1 MEEEGLMD
9 NEKILEF
16 NLKDNDQ
23 IKTTVGDTVDE
34 EDEIPDEIA
43 AMGNLGSFLALDD
56 KQFVILAPIVLEQLE
71 RSLQNTNVRH
81 SLYISFISNG
91 GNINNIRGFYADL
104 ANAIEEELGEL
115 SEQKRDFLKVL
126 ISLMI
131 NGIETASA
139 ESERL
144 ITIPIER
151 LNDDVKMPTYAH
163 DTDAGMDVYALDDYT
178 IAPGETKLIPT
189 GFKIAIPT
197 GYELQVRPKSGR
209 CLKTKLRVANAPG
222 TIDAGYRDEVGIII
236 ENVDSPIKDITYE
249 FDENGRPIITS
260 ILHGASYTIG
270 KGEKFAQ
277 LVLSAVP
284 KVTFREVTKIT
295 EAGDR
300 KGGFGSSSIY
310 AKDDSRYGS
319 DLGGNDSL

>member
-1 MEEEGLMD
+1 MD

-16 NLKDNDQ
+16 GSKDSDQ
-23 IKTTVGDTVDE
+23 VKTTVDGAT
-34 EDEIPDEIA
+34 DEIDEVPDEIA
-43 AMGNLGSFLALDD
+43 AMANLGSFLALDD
-56 KQFVILAPIVLEQLE
+56 ERFAILAPIVLEQLE
-71 RSLQNTNVRH
+71 RSLQDTNVRR
-81 SLYISFISNG
+81 SLYINFISSG
-91 GNINNIRGFYADL
+91 GDMNNIRDFYAQL
-104 ANAIEEELGEL
+104 INAIEDEMGEL
-115 SEQKRDFLKVL
+115 NEQRKDFLKVMV
-126 ISLMI
+126 SLMI
-131 NGIETASA
+131 NEIEMAGA

-144 ITIPIER
+144 IMIPIER
-151 LNDDVKMPTYAH
+151 LNDNVKIPTYAH

-209 CLKTKLRVANAPG
+209 CLKTKLRIANTPG
-222 TIDAGYRDEVGIII
+222 TIDAGYRDEVGIIV
-236 ENVDSPIKDITYE
+236 ENVESPIMDIAYE
-249 FDENGRPIITS
+249 FDENGQPIITS

-284 KVTFREVTKIT
+284 KATFKEVSKIT

-319 DLGGNDSL
+319 DLGGNDSREQNKN

>member
-1 MEEEGLMD
+1 MD

-16 NLKDNDQ
+16 GSKDNDQ
-23 IKTTVGDTVDE
+23 VKTTVDGAADE
-34 EDEIPDEIA
+34 MNETDEVPDEIA
-43 AMGNLGSFLALDD
+43 AMANLGSFLALDD
-56 KQFVILAPIVLEQLE
+56 ECFAILAPVVLEQLE
-71 RSLQNTNVRH
+71 RSLQNTNVRR
-81 SLYISFISNG
+81 SLYINFISSG
-91 GNINNIRGFYADL
+91 GDMDNIRDFYAQL
-104 ANAIEEELGEL
+104 INAIEEEMGEL
-115 SEQKRDFLKVL
+115 NEQKKDFLKVMV
-126 ISLMI
+126 SLMI
-131 NGIETASA
+131 NGIETAGA

-144 ITIPIER
+144 IMIPIER
-151 LNDDVKMPTYAH
+151 LNDNVKIPNYAH

-189 GFKIAIPT
+189 GFKVAIPV

-209 CLKTKLRVANAPG
+209 CLKTKLRVANTPG

-236 ENVDSPIKDITYE
+236 ENVEPPIKDIAYD
-249 FDENGRPIITS
+249 FDENGKPIIMS

-284 KVTFREVTKIT
+284 KANFQQVEKLT

-300 KGGFGSSSIY
+300 NGGFGSTGL
-310 AKDDSRYGS
+310 K
-319 DLGGNDSL
+319 

>member
-1 MEEEGLMD
+1 ML
-9 NEKILEF
+9 
-16 NLKDNDQ
+16 
-23 IKTTVGDTVDE
+23 
-34 EDEIPDEIA
+34 DEILYNNVCLAVMANLQGFYREDGDIYLGRIDWKNKKDRFIFIQAIFCSNINKECKVHVAMSPYKFWKLKRYAKRGD
-43 AMGNLGSFLALDD
+43 MGN
-56 KQFVILAPIVLEQLE
+56 
-71 RSLQNTNVRH
+71 
-81 SLYISFISNG
+81 
-91 GNINNIRGFYADL
+91 IRDFYADL
-104 ANAIEEELGEL
+104 TDVIEEEVGEL
-115 SEQKRDFLKVL
+115 SEQKKDFLKVMVA
-126 ISLMI
+126 LMI
-131 NGIETASA
+131 NGIETAGA

-151 LNDDVKMPTYAH
+151 LNDEVRIPTYAH

-209 CLKTKLRVANAPG
+209 CLKTKLRVANTPG
-222 TIDAGYRDEVGIII
+222 TIDAGYRDEVGVII
-236 ENVDSPIKDITYE
+236 ENVEPPIKDITYE

-284 KVTFREVTKIT
+284 KATFKEVSKIT

-319 DLGGNDSL
+319 DLGGNDSREQDKN

>member
-1 MEEEGLMD
+1 MD

-16 NLKDNDQ
+16 GSKDNDQ
-23 IKTTVGDTVDE
+23 VKTTVDGAADE
-34 EDEIPDEIA
+34 MNETDEVPDEIA
-43 AMGNLGSFLALDD
+43 AMANLGSFLALDD
-56 KQFVILAPIVLEQLE
+56 ECFATLAPVVLEQLE
-71 RSLQNTNVRH
+71 RSLQNTNVRR
-81 SLYISFISNG
+81 SLYINFISSG
-91 GNINNIRGFYADL
+91 GDMDNIRDFYAQL
-104 ANAIEEELGEL
+104 INAIEEEMGEL
-115 SEQKRDFLKVL
+115 NEQKKDFLKVMV
-126 ISLMI
+126 SLMI
-131 NGIETASA
+131 NGIETAGA

-144 ITIPIER
+144 IMIPIER
-151 LNDDVKMPTYAH
+151 LNDNVKIPNYAH

-189 GFKIAIPT
+189 GFKVAIPV

-209 CLKTKLRVANAPG
+209 CLKTKLRIANTPG

-236 ENVDSPIKDITYE
+236 ENVEPPIKDIAYD
-249 FDENGRPIITS
+249 FDENGKPIIMS

-284 KVTFREVTKIT
+284 KASFQQVEKLT

-300 KGGFGSSSIY
+300 NGGFGSTGL
-310 AKDDSRYGS
+310 K
-319 DLGGNDSL
+319 

>member
-1 MEEEGLMD
+1 MD

-16 NLKDNDQ
+16 GSKDSDQ
-23 IKTTVGDTVDE
+23 VKTPVDGAT
-34 EDEIPDEIA
+34 DEIDEVPDEIA
-43 AMGNLGSFLALDD
+43 AMANLGSFLALDD
-56 KQFVILAPIVLEQLE
+56 ERFAILAPIVLDQLE
-71 RSLQNTNVRH
+71 RSLQDTNVRR
-81 SLYISFISNG
+81 SLYINFISSG
-91 GNINNIRGFYADL
+91 GDMNNIRDFYAQL
-104 ANAIEEELGEL
+104 INAIEDEMGEL
-115 SEQKRDFLKVL
+115 NEQRKDFLKVMV
-126 ISLMI
+126 SLMI
-131 NGIETASA
+131 NGIETAGA

-144 ITIPIER
+144 IMIPIER
-151 LNDDVKMPTYAH
+151 LNDNVKIPTYAH

-209 CLKTKLRVANAPG
+209 CLKTKLRIANTPG
-222 TIDAGYRDEVGIII
+222 TIDAGYRNEVGIIV
-236 ENVDSPIKDITYE
+236 ENVESPIMDIAYE
-249 FDENGRPIITS
+249 FDANGQPIITS

-284 KVTFREVTKIT
+284 KATFKEVSKIT

-319 DLGGNDSL
+319 DLGGNDSREQNKN

>member
-1 MEEEGLMD
+1 MD

-16 NLKDNDQ
+16 ESKDNEQ
-23 IKTTVGDTVDE
+23 VKSAVDGV
-34 EDEIPDEIA
+34 EDEIPDELA
-43 AMGNLGSFLALDD
+43 AMASLGSFLALDEER
-56 KQFVILAPIVLEQLE
+56 FAILAPVVLEQLE
-71 RSLQNTNVRH
+71 RSLQNTNVRR
-81 SLYISFISNG
+81 SLYISFISSG
-91 GNINNIRGFYADL
+91 GDMGNIRDFYADL
-104 ANAIEEELGEL
+104 ANVIEEEVGEL
-115 SEQKRDFLKVL
+115 SEQKKDFLKVMVA
-126 ISLMI
+126 LMI
-131 NGIETASA
+131 NGIETAGA

-151 LNDDVKMPTYAH
+151 LNDEVRIPTYAH

-189 GFKIAIPT
+189 GFKVAIPT

-209 CLKTKLRVANAPG
+209 CLKTKLRVANTPG
-222 TIDAGYRDEVGIII
+222 TIDAGYRDEVGVII
-236 ENVDSPIKDITYE
+236 ENVEPPIKDITYE

-284 KVTFREVTKIT
+284 KATFKEVSKIT

-319 DLGGNDSL
+319 DLGGNDSREQNKN